1 MRVSVVNLGCK
12 VNRVESDTIAKAY
25 ETRGAQLCSVPDADI
40 VVVNTCTVTE
50 EADKR
55 PVKASGAFFV
65 KIRLRKLWLPVAQL
79 LLNPSFT
86 VALIPASAWWIKLI
100 CSKRWVTAR
109 LLLRQILFVWEKN
122 SLHVFH

>member
-50 EADKR
+50 EA
-55 PVKASGAFFV
+55 
-65 KIRLRKLWLPVAQL
+65 
-79 LLNPSFT
+79 
-86 VALIPASAWWIKLI
+86 
-100 CSKRWVTAR
+100 
-109 LLLRQILFVWEKN
+109 
-122 SLHVFH
+122 

>member
-50 EADKR
+50 EADKKTR
-55 PVKASGAFFV
+55 KS
-65 KIRLRKLWLPVAQL
+65 IRRVLRQNPTAQVVVTGCAAAIEPEFYRGL
-79 LLNPSFT
+79 DSR
-86 VALIPASAWWIKLI
+86 I
-100 CSKRWVTAR
+100 WVTVR